1 MIHDVYKINE
11 TSENVDT
18 VPYGH
23 WSSSSGMYIEDLN
36 IWGRRANLKG
46 FMFRYSGQFY
56 LYWSKTNF
64 NQILDIH
71 IVTCFQLINISFHFR
86 IASKFYPPEQTRA
99 DDGCTSSECFQ
110 GYYPNLIYALQSF
123 MNFTFKI
130 TVNNVFGKKLPNGTW
145 IGEIGK

>member
-71 IVTCFQLINISFHFR
+71 IVTCFQLITISF
-86 IASKFYPPEQTRA
+86 ILELLLNST
-99 DDGCTSSECFQ
+99 
-110 GYYPNLIYALQSF
+110 LQSKPELMMSVHHQSVSKAIIQIWSMHF
-123 MNFTFKI
+123 NLSWI
-130 TVNNVFGKKLPNGTW
+130 LPLKLLW
-145 IGEIGK
+145 IMCLEKSCQTEHG